1 MAPTLARS
9 APAFAERH
17 SVGLT
22 RWRRPLGVCALL
34 LWAGWICK
42 VDLRQLWSVQAW
54 SAIADLVARLFPPDL
69 SWDFLKVALHATL
82 TTAATALVATALAS
96 MVALPLGVL
105 ASGRLWRIGI
115 TSATGKGWSSP
126 VLTSLSWAVLHGMGV
141 VRSIPDLVWALL
153 FVAGVGLGPL
163 AGTLALVVSY
173 TALLGRV
180 YADIFDE
187 VDTRPLEALQG
198 LGATRLQVLLFGI
211 LPQSRSLL
219 TSYTLYSFEC
229 AVRSA
234 AVLGFVGAGGLGYE
248 ISLSMRLFEFPQVL
262 TLLACFVL
270 LLLLVDLLSRS
281 MRTRLKTDPAAPS
294 VPANAGVF
302 ASHLRRR
309 WIVGLVL
316 IAAMSLSLPAAGI
329 TVGNLVQSDTFPNLV
344 RFARSL
350 LTPEMSPAFLG
361 EIGFLALQTISI
373 SILGTA
379 SGAVIGWLLALPAT
393 RLRAA
398 RHESLDRS
406 LAIRIRDE
414 AIFWA
419 ARMVLNLLRAIPELV
434 WVLICVIAVGFGPF
448 AGSIALG
455 LHTGGVLGKLFAE
468 TLEDSPQEQ
477 VEAMLALGAS
487 PLQCLFWAS
496 LPQAWPMMRR
506 YILLRWDMN
515 LRAATILG
523 LVGGGGLGQALYN
536 DVQLGDYGK
545 VSTLILAVIALVI
558 GSDWLSQPSARLQV
572 QSEMP
577 GLPLGSRVTP

>member
-9 APAFAERH
+9 VPAFAEPR
-17 SVGLT
+17 SAPAN
-22 RWRRPLGVCALL
+22 RWRLPLGLGALVV
-34 LWAGWICK
+34 WAGWISK
-42 VDLRQLWSVQAW
+42 VDLRLLWSAQTW
-54 SAIADLVARLFPPDL
+54 RSIADLVMRLFPPDL
-69 SWDFLKVALHATL
+69 STSFLKVALQATV
-82 TTAATALVATALAS
+82 TTAATALIATALAS
-96 MVALPLGVL
+96 VVALPLGVL
-105 ASGRLWRIGI
+105 ASGRLWRTGI
-115 TSATGKGWSSP
+115 TSAAGKGWRGQAM
-126 VLTSLSWAVLHGMGV
+126 TSLSWVVLHGMGV
-141 VRSIPDLVWALL
+141 ARSIPDLVWALL

-163 AGTLALVVSY
+163 AGTLALAVSY

-198 LGATRLQVLLFGI
+198 LGATRLQVLLFAI
-211 LPQSRSLL
+211 LPQSRALL
-219 TSYTLYSFEC
+219 TSYTLYTFEC

-270 LLLLVDLLSRS
+270 LLLLVDLLSRTL
-281 MRTRLKTDPAAPS
+281 RARLEL
-294 VPANAGVF
+294 NAGTSPELQTADIF
-302 ASHLRRR
+302 TPLLRRR
-309 WIVGLVL
+309 WIVGFAL
-316 IAAMSLSLPAAGI
+316 IAALLFSLSAAGI
-329 TVGNLVQSDTFPNLV
+329 TSSSLLQSDTLHNLV
-344 RFARSL
+344 HFGRSL
-350 LTPEMSPAFLG
+350 LHPEISSSFLA
-361 EIGFLALQTISI
+361 EIGVLALQTISI
-373 SILGTA
+373 SILGTV
-379 SGAVIGWLLALPAT
+379 SGAFIGLLLAIPAT

-406 LAIRIRDE
+406 LAIRIQGE

-468 TLEDSPQEQ
+468 TMEESPQEQ

-487 PLQCLFWAS
+487 PLQCIFWAS

-536 DVQLGDYGK
+536 DVQLGDYRK
-545 VSTLILAVIALVI
+545 VSTLIAAVVVLVMC
-558 GSDWLSQPSARLQV
+558 SDWLSQPSARMEV
-572 QSEMP
+572 Q
-577 GLPLGSRVTP
+577 T

>member
-1 MAPTLARS
+1 MARTLAS
-9 APAFAERH
+9 VPAFAEQR
-17 SVGLT
+17 STAKSKWRLPVGL
-22 RWRRPLGVCALL
+22 CALL
-34 LWAGWICK
+34 VWAGWTSK
-42 VDLRQLWSVQAW
+42 VDLRLLWSAQTWRSIV
-54 SAIADLVARLFPPDL
+54 DLLVRLFPPDF
-69 SWDFLKVALHATL
+69 SPNFLKVALQATL
-82 TTAATALVATALAS
+82 TTAATALIATALAS
-96 MVALPLGVL
+96 VVALPLGVL
-105 ASGRLWRIGI
+105 ASGRLWRMGI
-115 TSATGKGWSSP
+115 TSAAGKGWGGQ
-126 VLTSLSWAVLHGMGV
+126 VMTSFSWVVLHGMGV
-141 VRSIPDLVWALL
+141 ARSIPDLVWALL

-163 AGTLALVVSY
+163 AGTLALAVSY

-211 LPQSRSLL
+211 LPQSRALL

-270 LLLLVDLLSRS
+270 LLLLVDLLSRT
-281 MRTRLKTDPAAPS
+281 MRARLENPGTSPEFQIS
-294 VPANAGVF
+294 GVF
-302 ASHLRRR
+302 TPLLRRR
-309 WIVGLVL
+309 WIVGFIL
-316 IAAMSLSLPAAGI
+316 IAALLFSLPAAGI
-329 TVGNLVQSDTFPNLV
+329 TSSGLLQSDTLRNLIH
-344 RFARSL
+344 FGRSL
-350 LTPEMSPAFLG
+350 LSPEISSSFLA
-361 EIGFLALQTISI
+361 EIGVLALQTISI
-373 SILGTA
+373 SILGTV
-379 SGAVIGWLLALPAT
+379 SGAVIGLLLAIPAT
-393 RLRAA
+393 RLRTS

-406 LAIRIRDE
+406 LAVRIRGE

-468 TLEDSPQEQ
+468 TLEESPQEQ
-477 VEAMLALGAS
+477 IEAMLALGAS
-487 PLQCLFWAS
+487 PLQCIFWAS

-536 DVQLGDYGK
+536 DVQLGDYRK
-545 VSTLILAVIALVI
+545 VSTLIAAVVVLVMC
-558 GSDWLSQPSARLQV
+558 SDWLSQPSARMEV
-572 QSEMP
+572 Q
-577 GLPLGSRVTP
+577 T

>member
-1 MAPTLARS
+1 MTPTLARS
-9 APAFAERH
+9 VPAFAEPR
-17 SVGLT
+17 ST
-22 RWRRPLGVCALL
+22 AASRWRLPLGLGALVV
-34 LWAGWICK
+34 WAGWISK
-42 VDLRQLWSVQAW
+42 VDLRLLWSAQTW
-54 SAIADLVARLFPPDL
+54 RSIADLVVRLFPPDL
-69 SWDFLKVALHATL
+69 SMSFLKVALHATL

-96 MVALPLGVL
+96 VVALPLGVL
-105 ASGRLWRIGI
+105 ASGRLWRTGI
-115 TSATGKGWSSP
+115 TSAAGKGWSGQAM
-126 VLTSLSWAVLHGMGV
+126 TSLSWVVLHGMGV
-141 VRSIPDLVWALL
+141 ARSIPDLVWALL

-163 AGTLALVVSY
+163 AGTLALAVSY

-187 VDTRPLEALQG
+187 VATRPLEALQG

-211 LPQSRSLL
+211 LPQSRALL

-270 LLLLVDLLSRS
+270 LLLLVDLLSRTLRARFELNPGTS
-281 MRTRLKTDPAAPS
+281 PELQTAGAFAPL
-294 VPANAGVF
+294 
-302 ASHLRRR
+302 LRRR
-309 WIVGLVL
+309 WIVGFVL
-316 IAAMSLSLPAAGI
+316 IAALLFSLPAAGI
-329 TVGNLVQSDTFPNLV
+329 TSSSLLESDTLRNLV
-344 RFARSL
+344 RFGRSL
-350 LTPEMSPAFLG
+350 LTPEISSSFLA
-361 EIGFLALQTISI
+361 EIGVLALQTISI
-373 SILGTA
+373 SILGTV
-379 SGAVIGWLLALPAT
+379 SGAVIGLLLAVPAT

-406 LAIRIRDE
+406 LALRVRGE

-468 TLEDSPQEQ
+468 TMEESPQEQ

-487 PLQCLFWAS
+487 PLQCMFWAS

-536 DVQLGDYGK
+536 DVQLGDYRK
-545 VSTLILAVIALVI
+545 VSTLIAAVVVLVI
-558 GSDWLSQPSARLQV
+558 GSDWLSQPSARMEV
-572 QSEMP
+572 Q
-577 GLPLGSRVTP
+577 T

>member
-1 MAPTLARS
+1 MAPTLVRS
-9 APAFAERH
+9 VPAFAEPR
-17 SVGLT
+17 ST
-22 RWRRPLGVCALL
+22 AASRWRLPIGLGALVV
-34 LWAGWICK
+34 WAGWISK
-42 VDLRQLWSVQAW
+42 VDLRLLWSAQTW
-54 SAIADLVARLFPPDL
+54 RAIADLVVRMFPPDL
-69 SWDFLKVALHATL
+69 STDSLKVALQATL

-96 MVALPLGVL
+96 VVALPLGVL
-105 ASGRLWRIGI
+105 ASGRLWRTGI
-115 TSATGKGWSSP
+115 TSAAGKGWSGQAMS
-126 VLTSLSWAVLHGMGV
+126 SLSWVVLHGMGV
-141 VRSIPDLVWALL
+141 ARSIPDLVWALL

-163 AGTLALVVSY
+163 AGTLALAVSY

-211 LPQSRSLL
+211 LPQSRALL

-270 LLLLVDLLSRS
+270 LLLLVDLLSRTL
-281 MRTRLKTDPAAPS
+281 RARLELNPGTSPEFQTSGFFAP
-294 VPANAGVF
+294 P
-302 ASHLRRR
+302 LRRR
-309 WIVGLVL
+309 WIVGSIL
-316 IAAMSLSLPAAGI
+316 IAALLFSLPAAGI
-329 TVGNLVQSDTFPNLV
+329 TSSGLLQSDTLHNLV
-344 RFARSL
+344 HFARSL
-350 LTPEMSPAFLG
+350 LTPEISSSFIA
-361 EIGFLALQTISI
+361 EIGVLALQTISI
-373 SILGTA
+373 SILGTV
-379 SGAVIGWLLALPAT
+379 SGTVIGLLLAVPAT

-406 LAIRIRDE
+406 LAIRIQGE

-468 TLEDSPQEQ
+468 TMEESPQEQ

-536 DVQLGDYGK
+536 DVQLGDNRK
-545 VSTLILAVIALVI
+545 VSTLIAAVVVLVI
-558 GSDWLSQPSARLQV
+558 GSDWLSQPSARMEV
-572 QSEMP
+572 Q
-577 GLPLGSRVTP
+577 T